1 MVIAS
6 ITPRSERIAVPDSS
20 DVAQARVFAHM
31 LAAEIASTS
40 SRIEVSENYA
50 HKASRVGDP
59 RSAKWH
65 TDEARAQKQAL
76 YELHRQ
82 LDALHSRFQIS
93 TGEPEPVC

>member
-1 MVIAS
+1 
-6 ITPRSERIAVPDSS
+6 
-20 DVAQARVFAHM
+20 
-31 LAAEIASTS
+31 
-40 SRIEVSENYA
+40 
-50 HKASRVGDP
+50 VGDP

-93 TGEPEPVC
+93 KGEPEPVC